1 MKPLIKKR
9 AFLFYTLYADRP
21 FKFYIEGDTGKI
33 ESLEM
38 KKTEAVEEEIKTET
52 RAVEEQPPASSLVQ
66 LFQKNRKRT
75 FGVPRPPSLTARVS
89 DNIIGLEETS
99 SNTNQENVKDVKSEE
114 TPDKVEGAEEKRID
128 EDTTDIVPV
137 EESRSRFGLPRP
149 TRKNI
154 FTKGPPTQETTTPP
168 GVLIIQEVTTSKP
181 NFIRPRPVFRPKPE
195 LKNEIEKKVEDVGDV
210 TSSNTLSSPITSNTA
225 ETRIVKKDELPSS
238 SSMSPLESL
247 FRIASNKNKESLVDV
262 STLSSTSKKSEPTGI
277 RKKKKKLP
285 TNRNFLQLSPQ
296 ERMVQKVQETLNQNT
311 SSPNTPVDNTGSRPS
326 PNSPVDTE
334 PTDVTERTLKK
345 ILRRKKKDREGKLFS
360 DEVSLTRK
368 KVRIRRPVNSP
379 DFPTVYK

>member
-1 MKPLIKKR
+1 MKPLRKKR

-21 FKFYIEGDTGKI
+21 FKFYIKGDTGKI

-75 FGVPRPPSLTARVS
+75 FGVPRPPSLSARVS

-137 EESRSRFGLPRP
+137 EESRSRFGLPI
-149 TRKNI
+149 RKNI

-168 GVLIIQEVTTSKP
+168 GVLIIEEVTTSKP

-195 LKNEIEKKVEDVGDV
+195 LKNEIEKKEDG

-225 ETRIVKKDELPSS
+225 ETRIINKDELPSS

>member
-1 MKPLIKKR
+1 MKPLRKKR
-9 AFLFYTLYADRP
+9 AFLFYTLYTDRP
-21 FKFYIEGDTGKI
+21 FKFYIKGDTGKI

-38 KKTEAVEEEIKTET
+38 KKTEAVEQEIETET

-75 FGVPRPPSLTARVS
+75 FGVPRRPSLTARVS
-89 DNIIGLEETS
+89 DNIRGLEES
-99 SNTNQENVKDVKSEE
+99 SSDTNQENVKDVKSEE
-114 TPDKVEGAEEKRID
+114 TTDKVEGAEEKRID
-128 EDTTDIVPV
+128 EDITNIVPV

-149 TRKNI
+149 TRRKNI
-154 FTKGPPTQETTTPP
+154 FTKGPSTPDTTTSP
-168 GVLIIQEVTTSKP
+168 GVLIIEEVTTRKP

-195 LKNEIEKKVEDVGDV
+195 LKNEIEKKVEDFGDV
-210 TSSNTLSSPITSNTA
+210 TSSNTLSSPSTSNTA
-225 ETRIVKKDELPSS
+225 ETRTINKDELPSS

-262 STLSSTSKKSEPTGI
+262 STLSSTNRKSEPTGF
-277 RKKKKKLP
+277 RKKKKKLL
-285 TNRNFLQLSPQ
+285 TNRNLLQLSPQ
-296 ERMVQKVQETLNQNT
+296 ERMVQKVQETLNQNN
-311 SSPNTPVDNTGSRPS
+311 SSPYTPVDDTGSRS
-326 PNSPVDTE
+326 NSPVDTE